1 MCPDK
6 ARDGNKKLKISHWR
20 DLNPRPA
27 DYKLDGIRD
36 EFVKWLKSRNLSK
49 SYMKDLLGTFDKE
62 IRFLD
67 LSDIDSLRKYL
78 ESLKSKTMAVNSLR
92 AVCNY
97 LEYKGTPKEE
107 FSRIRSFLKS
117 EKSHPDNFVPSDEQ
131 VIEALKNI
139 TEKRFRMMFLILAY
153 SGIRG
158 TELIKLVKEFDRDK
172 LIVNGKM
179 AKYQLFYSRG
189 QKNNYYVYMPRYL
202 GEQLHKFYIH
212 PSTITHQ
219 ISKTGLAPKY
229 LRKWLYNFLIY
240 NNVPEGVAD
249 FIEGRSANTVGSM
262 HYLARAKQADH
273 WYSLVVEKLQETLEF
288 N

>member
-1 MCPDK
+1 
-6 ARDGNKKLKISHWR
+6 
-20 DLNPRPA
+20 
-27 DYKLDGIRD
+27 
-36 EFVKWLKSRNLSK
+36 
-49 SYMKDLLGTFDKE
+49 MKDLLGTFDKE

-67 LSDIDSLRKYL
+67 LSDIDSVRKYL

-97 LEYKGTPKEE
+97 LEYKGTQKEE
-107 FSRIRSFLKS
+107 LSRVRSLLKS

-131 VIEALKNI
+131 VIEALKKI

-158 TELIKLVKEFDRDK
+158 TELIKLVKEFDKDK

-202 GEQLHKFYIH
+202 GVQLHKFCIH

-229 LRKWLYNFLIY
+229 LRKWLYNFMIY
-240 NNVPEGVAD
+240 NNVSEGVAD

-273 WYSLVVEKLQETLEF
+273 WYSLVVENLQETLEF

>member
-1 MCPDK
+1 MPT
-6 ARDGNKKLKISHWR
+6 NNKISHWR
-20 DLNPRPA
+20 VSIPRPA
-27 DYKLDGIRD
+27 DYKLDRIRD
-36 EFVKWLKSRNLSK
+36 EFVKWLKNRNLSK
-49 SYMKDLLGTFDKE
+49 SYVKDLLGTFDKE

-67 LSDIDSLRKYL
+67 FYDIDSLRKYL

-92 AVCNY
+92 AVCNF
-97 LEYKGTPKEE
+97 LEYKGAQKEE
-107 FSRIRSFLKS
+107 LSRVRSILKS
-117 EKSHPDNFVPSDEQ
+117 EKGHSDNFVPSDEQ

-139 TEKRFRMMFLILAY
+139 TEKRFRLMFLILAY

-158 TELIKLVKEFDRDK
+158 TELTKMVKEFDKDK
-172 LIVNGKM
+172 LILDGKI

-189 QKNNYYVYMPRYL
+189 QKNNYYVYLPRHI
-202 GEQLHKFYIH
+202 GEQVHKFYIH

-273 WYSLVVEKLQETLEF
+273 WYSLIVDKLKETLELG
-288 N
+288 